1 MSKNVLKFMMGG
13 CILLTVV
20 AVAGCKAEKRGP
32 VEVTAA
38 AGKFTVKAVI
48 GKEGGSLILAD
59 GGAKLTIPADL
70 LMEDITVALTQ
81 VKPSF
86 DLSGKDVVGHA
97 YRISPRLTFA
107 PGLARL
113 YVPLDRGLPGLP
125 QEIGLGMYVYDSVE
139 SDGPSGPSLV
149 HTWKAHSL
157 VKFAGFST
165 DQKYLMFDIHETISD
180 RTTKA
185 PFGLFQ
191 AAFNM

>member
-1 MSKNVLKFMMGG
+1 MYSGWLSAPVRTKNSGLFG
-13 CILLTVV
+13 
-20 AVAGCKAEKRGP
+20 AGCHVADF
-32 VEVTAA
+32 TAA
-38 AGKFTVKAVI
+38 WPAAAF
-48 GKEGGSLILAD
+48 LA
-59 GGAKLTIPADL
+59 AC
-70 LMEDITVALTQ
+70 
-81 VKPSF
+81 
-86 DLSGKDVVGHA
+86 
-97 YRISPRLTFA
+97 PRLTFA

-191 AAFNM
+191 AAFKM